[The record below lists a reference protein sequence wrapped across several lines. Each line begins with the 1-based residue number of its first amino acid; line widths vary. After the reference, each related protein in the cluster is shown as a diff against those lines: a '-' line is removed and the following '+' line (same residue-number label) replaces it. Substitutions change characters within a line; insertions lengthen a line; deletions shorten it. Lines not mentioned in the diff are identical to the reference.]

1 MPGMTT
7 NTNASAPGAD
17 QIGSLRQDSRTI
29 GLIGLAHGSSHFFH
43 LLLPPLFPWLIQDFG
58 FSYSQLSVL
67 VSVFFIVSG
76 VGQALAGFV
85 VDRFG
90 ARPILFAAL
99 GSFAVAGVIA
109 GTAHSYVQLMLAAV
123 FAGLGNAPFHPVDFT
138 ILNKRLSPQRL
149 GHGFSVHGLSGNL
162 GWAAA
167 PVFMAG
173 ITSATGSWRLACLCG
188 AALAAI
194 ILAIMVINRDA
205 LDDRVTVAAAG
216 AANGPAKAAAAS
228 AALEH
233 PLAFL
238 KLPSVWLC
246 FSFFFW
252 TTCAMSAIQSFA
264 SPALQQL
271 YGLPASITAYVV
283 TGYMLFGAAGMVVG
297 GFLVGRVERLE
308 KTISACLLFSGG
320 LLALVATGWLPGY
333 AALGV
338 AALAGVGT
346 GLAGP
351 SRDMLVKR
359 AAPPGATGRVYGM
372 VYSGL
377 DLGFCLA
384 APVFGYM
391 LDHHMNAGVFYGAAV
406 GMVLSVVSAG
416 FVGAGV
422 AARKAQ
428 LGAAKPA

>member
-1 MPGMTT
+1 M
-7 NTNASAPGAD
+7 
-17 QIGSLRQDSRTI
+17 GSLRQDSRTI

-43 LLLPPLFPWLIQDFG
+43 LLLPPLFPWLIADFG

-85 VDRFG
+85 VDKFG

-99 GSFAVAGVIA
+99 SSFVVAGVIA
-109 GTAHSYVQLMLAAV
+109 GTSHSYAQLMLAAI

-173 ITSATGSWRLACLCG
+173 ITSATGSWRVACLCG
-188 AALAAI
+188 AALAAV

-205 LDDRVTVAAAG
+205 LDDRVTAPG
-216 AANGPAKAAAAS
+216 STAKAAAATAS
-228 AALEH
+228 SEH
-233 PLAFL
+233 PMAFL

-252 TTCAMSAIQSFA
+252 TTVAMSAIQSFA

-271 YGLPASITAYVV
+271 YALPASVTAYVV

-297 GFLVGRVERLE
+297 GFLVGKVERLE
-308 KTISACLLFSGG
+308 KVISACLLFSGV
-320 LLALVATGWLPGY
+320 LLALVGTGWLPGY
-333 AALGV
+333 VALGV
-338 AALAGVGT
+338 TALAGVGT

-359 AAPPGATGRVYGM
+359 AAPPGATGRVYGT

-391 LDHHMNAGVFYGAAV
+391 LDHHMNSGVFFGAAV

-428 LGAAKPA
+428 MQVKAA

>member
-1 MPGMTT
+1 MTT
-7 NTNASAPGAD
+7 STTTSTAAPDPGAPD
-17 QIGSLRQDSRTI
+17 PSALGSLRQDSRTI
-29 GLIGLAHGSSHFFH
+29 GLVGLAHGSSHFFH
-43 LLLPPLFPWLIQDFG
+43 LLLPPLFPWLIADFG
-58 FSYSQLSVL
+58 FSYSELSVL
-67 VSVFFIVSG
+67 VSAFFIVSG

-90 ARPILFAAL
+90 ARPIMFAAL
-99 GSFAVAGVIA
+99 SSFAVAGVIA
-109 GTAHSYVQLMLAAV
+109 GTANSYAQLMLAAI

-173 ITSATGSWRLACLCG
+173 ITSATGSWRMACLCG

-205 LDDRVTVAAAG
+205 LDDRVSLAGAAPKAAG
-216 AANGPAKAAAAS
+216 AATAPQ
-228 AALEH
+228 EH
-233 PLAFL
+233 PMAFL

-252 TTCAMSAIQSFA
+252 TTCAMSAIQSFS

-283 TGYMLFGAAGMVVG
+283 TGYMLFGAAGMVLG

-308 KTISACLLFSGG
+308 KVISACLLFSGI
-320 LLALVATGWLPGY
+320 LLALVGTGWLPGY
-333 AALGV
+333 VALGV
-338 AALAGVGT
+338 AALAGIGT

-359 AAPPGATGRVYGM
+359 AAPPGATGRVYGT

-391 LDHHMNAGVFYGAAV
+391 LDHQMNAGVFFGAAV

-422 AARKAQ
+422 AARKQ
-428 LGAAKPA
+428 KAAVVPA

>member
-1 MPGMTT
+1 MTT
-7 NTNASAPGAD
+7 STTTSTAAPDPGAPD
-17 QIGSLRQDSRTI
+17 PSALGSLRQDSRTI
-29 GLIGLAHGSSHFFH
+29 GLVGLAHGSSHFFH
-43 LLLPPLFPWLIQDFG
+43 LLLPPLFPWLIADFG
-58 FSYSQLSVL
+58 FSYSELSVL
-67 VSVFFIVSG
+67 VSAFFIVSG

-90 ARPILFAAL
+90 ARPIMFAAL
-99 GSFAVAGVIA
+99 SSFAVAGVIA
-109 GTAHSYVQLMLAAV
+109 GTANSYAQLMLAAI

-173 ITSATGSWRLACLCG
+173 ITSATGSWRMACLCG

-205 LDDRVTVAAAG
+205 LDDRVSLAGAAPKAAG
-216 AANGPAKAAAAS
+216 AAAAPQ
-228 AALEH
+228 EH
-233 PLAFL
+233 PMAFL

-252 TTCAMSAIQSFA
+252 TTCAMSAIQSFS

-283 TGYMLFGAAGMVVG
+283 TGYMLFGAAGMVLG

-308 KTISACLLFSGG
+308 KVISACLLFSGI
-320 LLALVATGWLPGY
+320 LLALVGTGWLPGY
-333 AALGV
+333 VALGV
-338 AALAGVGT
+338 AALAGIGT

-359 AAPPGATGRVYGM
+359 AAPPGATGRVYGT

-391 LDHHMNAGVFYGAAV
+391 LDHQMNAGVFFGAAV

-422 AARKAQ
+422 AARKQ
-428 LGAAKPA
+428 KAAVVPA

>member
-1 MPGMTT
+1 MTISNDT
-7 NTNASAPGAD
+7 AVAPN
-17 QIGSLRQDSRTI
+17 QIGSLRQDTRTI

-43 LLLPPLFPWLIQDFG
+43 LLLPPLFPWLIADFG
-58 FSYSQLSVL
+58 FSYSKLSVL
-67 VSVFFIVSG
+67 VSVFFVVSG

-85 VDRFG
+85 VDKFG

-99 GSFAVAGVIA
+99 SSFVVAGLIA
-109 GTAHSYVQLMLAAV
+109 GTAHSYEQLMMAAI

-173 ITSATGSWRLACLCG
+173 ITSATGSWRTACLCG
-188 AALAAI
+188 AALAVV

-205 LDDRVTVAAAG
+205 LDDRVASPSAG
-216 AANGPAKAAAAS
+216 AAKAATAAGK
-228 AALEH
+228 AEH

-271 YGLPASITAYVV
+271 YGLPAGVTAYVV

-297 GFLVGRVERLE
+297 GFLVGKVERLE
-308 KTISACLLFSGG
+308 KTISACLLFSGL

-333 AALGV
+333 VALGV
-338 AALAGVGT
+338 TALAGVGT

-359 AAPPGATGRVYGM
+359 AAPPGATGRVYGT

-391 LDHHMNAGVFYGAAV
+391 LDHQMNAGVFYGAAV

-428 LGAAKPA
+428 LGAIKPA

>member
-1 MPGMTT
+1 M
-7 NTNASAPGAD
+7 
-17 QIGSLRQDSRTI
+17 GSLRQDSRTI

-43 LLLPPLFPWLIQDFG
+43 LLLPPLFPWLIADFG

-85 VDRFG
+85 VDKFG

-99 GSFAVAGVIA
+99 SSFVVAGVIA
-109 GTAHSYVQLMLAAV
+109 GTSHSYAQLMLAAI

-173 ITSATGSWRLACLCG
+173 ITSATGSWRVACLCG

-205 LDDRVTVAAAG
+205 LDDRVTAPG
-216 AANGPAKAAAAS
+216 STAKAAAATAS
-228 AALEH
+228 SEH
-233 PLAFL
+233 PMAFL

-252 TTCAMSAIQSFA
+252 TTVAMSAIQSFA

-271 YGLPASITAYVV
+271 YGLPASVTAYVV

-297 GFLVGRVERLE
+297 GFLVGKVERLE
-308 KTISACLLFSGG
+308 KVISACLLFSGV
-320 LLALVATGWLPGY
+320 LLALVGTGWLPGY
-333 AALGV
+333 VALGV
-338 AALAGVGT
+338 TALAGVGT

-359 AAPPGATGRVYGM
+359 AAPPGATGRVYGT

-391 LDHHMNAGVFYGAAV
+391 LDHHMNSGVFFGAAI

-428 LGAAKPA
+428 MQVKAA

>member
-1 MPGMTT
+1 MTT
-7 NTNASAPGAD
+7 NTTTSNAAPDPGAPD
-17 QIGSLRQDSRTI
+17 PKALGSLRQDSRTI
-29 GLIGLAHGSSHFFH
+29 GLVGLAHGSSHFFH
-43 LLLPPLFPWLIQDFG
+43 LLLPPLFPWLIADFG
-58 FSYSQLSVL
+58 FSYSELSVL
-67 VSVFFIVSG
+67 VSAFFIVSG

-90 ARPILFAAL
+90 ARPIMFAAL
-99 GSFAVAGVIA
+99 SSFAVAGVIA
-109 GTAHSYVQLMLAAV
+109 GTANSYAQLMLAAI

-173 ITSATGSWRLACLCG
+173 ITSATGSWRVACLCG

-194 ILAIMVINRDA
+194 ILTIMVINRDA
-205 LDDRVTVAAAG
+205 LDDRVSLASAAPKAAG
-216 AANGPAKAAAAS
+216 AAAGPQ
-228 AALEH
+228 EH
-233 PLAFL
+233 PMAFL

-252 TTCAMSAIQSFA
+252 TTCAMSAIQSFS

-283 TGYMLFGAAGMVVG
+283 TGYMLFGAAGMVLG

-308 KTISACLLFSGG
+308 KVISACLLFSGI
-320 LLALVATGWLPGY
+320 LLAIVGTGWLPGY
-333 AALGV
+333 VALGV
-338 AALAGVGT
+338 AALAGIGT

-359 AAPPGATGRVYGM
+359 AAPPGATGRVYGT

-391 LDHHMNAGVFYGAAV
+391 LDYHMNAGVFFGAAV

-422 AARKAQ
+422 AARKQ
-428 LGAAKPA
+428 KAAVVPA

>member
-1 MPGMTT
+1 MTT
-7 NTNASAPGAD
+7 STTTSTAAPDPGAPD
-17 QIGSLRQDSRTI
+17 PSALGSLRQDSRTI
-29 GLIGLAHGSSHFFH
+29 GLVGLAHGSSHFFH
-43 LLLPPLFPWLIQDFG
+43 LLLPPLFPWLIADFG
-58 FSYSQLSVL
+58 FSYSELSVL
-67 VSVFFIVSG
+67 VSAFFIVSG

-90 ARPILFAAL
+90 ARPIMFAAL
-99 GSFAVAGVIA
+99 SSFAVAGVIA
-109 GTAHSYVQLMLAAV
+109 GTANSYAQLMLAAI

-173 ITSATGSWRLACLCG
+173 ITSATGSWRIACLCG

-205 LDDRVTVAAAG
+205 LDDRVSLASAAPKAAG
-216 AANGPAKAAAAS
+216 AAAAPQ
-228 AALEH
+228 EH
-233 PLAFL
+233 PMAFL

-252 TTCAMSAIQSFA
+252 TTCAMSAIQSFS

-283 TGYMLFGAAGMVVG
+283 TGYMLFGAAGMVLG

-308 KTISACLLFSGG
+308 KVISACLLFSGI
-320 LLALVATGWLPGY
+320 LLALVGTGWLPGY
-333 AALGV
+333 VALGV
-338 AALAGVGT
+338 AALAGIGT

-359 AAPPGATGRVYGM
+359 AAPPGATGRVYGT

-391 LDHHMNAGVFYGAAV
+391 LDHQMNAGVFFGAAV

-422 AARKAQ
+422 AARKQ
-428 LGAAKPA
+428 KAAVVPA